1 MFQSI
6 LLMAILGLVVAYVLR
21 PTVTEGFHSADD
33 GLVEIDRSNIA
44 NPPNQGKGSL
54 ADYAHLT
61 QPEAQGDLTNR
72 DKLTTMA
79 GPPGTPHKN
88 PTAWVSDGT
97 EDDPRDL
104 PWIASWTP
112 ADQAARRGQNCAPLY
127 TEAGPDGT
135 TIVTVSKSCEAGMAH
150 TRAGDRIVLPDSIPP
165 PHRGPTIQ
173 HELVHIYQRR
183 EPSAWAT
190 FFQRNWSFILY
201 DAPPASMPSSLTLAR
216 RSNPDCWST
225 WPCWQGRY
233 WPLAVY
239 KNPKT
244 PHLRDAVTVWWDD
257 FRREVLTIPPPA
269 WSAFFGAPSQDE
281 HPNEMSAVMIV
292 GEDTQTEAG
301 RRLWNWWRL
310 KHPNWHEP
318 KTSAHTLE

>member
-1 MFQSI
+1 MIRTI
-6 LLMAILGLVVAYVLR
+6 LLMAILGLIVAHLLR
-21 PTVTEGFHSADD
+21 PQNSIVEEGFHDSTA
-33 GLVEIDRSNIA
+33 A
-44 NPPNQGKGSL
+44 PNQGKGSL
-54 ADYAHLT
+54 TDYKHLA

-72 DKLTTMA
+72 DKLVTMA
-79 GPPGTPHKN
+79 GPPLADKN

-104 PWIASWTP
+104 PWIASWTL
-112 ADQAARRGQNCAPLY
+112 ADQYARRGQNCAPLY
-127 TEAGPDGT
+127 TEAGPEGT
-135 TIVTVSKSCEAGMAH
+135 TIITVSKSCEAGMAH
-150 TRAGDRIVLPDSIPP
+150 TRAGDRIVLPDSIPLP
-165 PHRGPTIQ
+165 MRGPTIQ

-201 DAPPASMPSSLTLAR
+201 DAPPASMPSSLTLGR

-233 WPLAVY
+233 WPVAVY

-269 WSAFFGAPSQDE
+269 WSAFFGAPTQDE
-281 HPNEMSAVMIV
+281 HPNEMAAVMIV
-292 GEDTQTEAG
+292 AEDTQTEAG

-310 KHPNWHEP
+310 KKPTWHT